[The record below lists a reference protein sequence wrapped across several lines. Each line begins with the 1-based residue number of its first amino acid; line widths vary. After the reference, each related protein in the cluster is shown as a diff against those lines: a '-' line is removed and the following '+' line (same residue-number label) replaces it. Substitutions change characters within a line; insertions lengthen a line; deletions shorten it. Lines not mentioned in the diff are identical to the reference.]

1 MRYQLL
7 TCCFVFC
14 LLAADSA
21 WAQNNASTTD
31 LQMDLIRSRAVGGG
45 YSIDD
50 VNQRVMARNRLGPVG
65 LRSGTPLVTASSG
78 GGARTVGARPVQP
91 MQPTMAP
98 TRSGGASRIS
108 TGPVSKPFSNISREP
123 TISPYMLL
131 FNNDGL
137 RDTSFN
143 YQTLVQPML
152 QQQQINQQ
160 VNRQQQQI
168 NQQISAMA
176 ARNAFSVQGSEQL
189 PPTGHAA
196 VFNNTL
202 NFFPQ
207 RAR

>member
-1 MRYQLL
+1 
-7 TCCFVFC
+7 
-14 LLAADSA
+14 
-21 WAQNNASTTD
+21 
-31 LQMDLIRSRAVGGG
+31 
-45 YSIDD
+45 
-50 VNQRVMARNRLGPVG
+50 
-65 LRSGTPLVTASSG
+65 
-78 GGARTVGARPVQP
+78 
-91 MQPTMAP
+91 MAP